1 MRKQFFVL
9 IMMIMIGMGICI
21 NVRAEDKTGF
31 FVENGSSYYYKNG
44 VIQMG
49 ITEIEGE
56 NYFLGE
62 YTGKVQ
68 VGFVTS
74 SLTGDHYYTDSTGKI
89 QTGFVT
95 IGEDTY
101 YFDPDGKLQYGI
113 TEVNGEDYFLGEYT
127 GKVQVGFVTS
137 SLTGDHYYTDSTG
150 KIQTG
155 FVTIGEDTYY
165 FDSDGKLQYGITE
178 IGGEDYFLGEY
189 TGKVQVGFVTSSLT
203 GDRYYT
209 DENGKI
215 LKGITELED
224 GSYFFGEYTGKIQTG
239 YVQSSLTGKYYIT
252 DENGKIYKDSFDYN
266 GTIYYTLEDGSLIDG
281 FYDKEGARYYY
292 ILGVLQYGIT
302 EIEGEDYFL
311 GEYTGKV
318 QVGFVTSSLTGDRY
332 YTDENG
338 KILKG
343 ITELEDGSYFFGE
356 YTGKIQTGYVQSS
369 LTGKYYITDEN
380 GKIYKDSFDYNG
392 TIYYTLE
399 DGSLIDGFYDKEGAR
414 YYYILGVLQYGI
426 TEIEGEDYFLGE
438 YTGKVQVGFVTSF
451 LTGDRYYT
459 DENGKIL
466 KGITKIGDQ
475 KYFLGELTG
484 KIQTGWVTALDGKI
498 YYTNQEGVIQ
508 TGIQTIEGR
517 VYKFDE
523 NGVIE
528 TGFQTINGNTYYYDV
543 DGTMV
548 TGVQKIQGSW
558 YRFNPDGVLREQGFK
573 RIADISY
580 HQGKIDWDT
589 LWSSGEIDGVILRI
603 GYNGV
608 EDSLFKEYL
617 SNVKRL
623 NIPYGVYLYSYA
635 HNPAEAIFEA
645 NATVQM
651 LSKYDVNP
659 DYPVYY
665 DIESYSIPSQNES
678 SDDISQEDYEGMVYN
693 FSNRLQAA
701 GYETKVYTY
710 LNYAMN
716 RFNENTRSMV
726 DWIAHYTSWDCGYEL
741 PHRGWQYTSTGRLP
755 GISTNVDLNI
765 FYY

>member
-189 TGKVQVGFVTSSLT
+189 TGKVQVGFVASSLT

-266 GTIYYTLEDGSLIDG
+266 GTT
-281 FYDKEGARYYY
+281 
-292 ILGVLQYGIT
+292 
-302 EIEGEDYFL
+302 
-311 GEYTGKV
+311 
-318 QVGFVTSSLTGDRY
+318 
-332 YTDENG
+332 
-338 KILKG
+338 
-343 ITELEDGSYFFGE
+343 
-356 YTGKIQTGYVQSS
+356 
-369 LTGKYYITDEN
+369 
-380 GKIYKDSFDYNG
+380 
-392 TIYYTLE
+392 YYTLE

>member
-266 GTIYYTLEDGSLIDG
+266 GTT
-281 FYDKEGARYYY
+281 
-292 ILGVLQYGIT
+292 
-302 EIEGEDYFL
+302 
-311 GEYTGKV
+311 
-318 QVGFVTSSLTGDRY
+318 
-332 YTDENG
+332 
-338 KILKG
+338 
-343 ITELEDGSYFFGE
+343 
-356 YTGKIQTGYVQSS
+356 
-369 LTGKYYITDEN
+369 
-380 GKIYKDSFDYNG
+380 
-392 TIYYTLE
+392 YYTLE

>member
-101 YFDPDGKLQYGI
+101 YFD
-113 TEVNGEDYFLGEYT
+113 
-127 GKVQVGFVTS
+127 
-137 SLTGDHYYTDSTG
+137 
-150 KIQTG
+150 
-155 FVTIGEDTYY
+155 
-165 FDSDGKLQYGITE
+165 SDGKLQYGITE
-178 IGGEDYFLGEY
+178 IG
-189 TGKVQVGFVTSSLT
+189 
-203 GDRYYT
+203 
-209 DENGKI
+209 
-215 LKGITELED
+215 
-224 GSYFFGEYTGKIQTG
+224 
-239 YVQSSLTGKYYIT
+239 
-252 DENGKIYKDSFDYN
+252 
-266 GTIYYTLEDGSLIDG
+266 
-281 FYDKEGARYYY
+281 
-292 ILGVLQYGIT
+292 
-302 EIEGEDYFL
+302 GEDYFL

>member
-266 GTIYYTLEDGSLIDG
+266 GTTYYTLEDGSLIDG

-318 QVGFVTSSLTGDRY
+318 QVGFVASS
-332 YTDENG
+332 
-338 KILKG
+338 
-343 ITELEDGSYFFGE
+343 
-356 YTGKIQTGYVQSS
+356 
-369 LTGKYYITDEN
+369 
-380 GKIYKDSFDYNG
+380 
-392 TIYYTLE
+392 
-399 DGSLIDGFYDKEGAR
+399 
-414 YYYILGVLQYGI
+414 
-426 TEIEGEDYFLGE
+426 
-438 YTGKVQVGFVTSF
+438 